1 METVI
6 SVLALPA
13 MLIAMIIDWINSIA
27 IGTIQV
33 INAGVKI
40 LGVVLRGLSAVL
52 SGFASSPKTAEAL
65 MGSVGSGSSA
75 SYFTAFTDGVKR
87 VWVAVPSEFWWVIMG
102 MMAIGI
108 VLGWVHKHAPG
119 SSS

>member
-13 MLIAMIIDWINSIA
+13 ILIAMIIDWINSIA
-27 IGTIQV
+27 IATIQV

-40 LGVVLRGLSAVL
+40 LGVVVKGFGAVV
-52 SGFASSPKTAEAL
+52 SGFASSPKSSEAL

-75 SYFTAFTDGVKR
+75 SSFTAFSDGVKR
-87 VWVAVPSEFWWVIMG
+87 VWEAVPSDFWWVVMG

-108 VLGWVHKHAPG
+108 VLGWVHKHAAG
-119 SSS
+119 SSG

>member
-6 SVLALPA
+6 SVLALPGI
-13 MLIAMIIDWINSIA
+13 LIAMIIDWINSIA
-27 IGTIQV
+27 IATIQV

-40 LGVVLRGLSAVL
+40 LGVVVKGFSAVL
-52 SGFASSPKTAEAL
+52 TGFASSPKTSEAL

-75 SYFTAFTDGVKR
+75 SYFSAFSDGVKR
-87 VWVAVPSEFWWVIMG
+87 VSEAVPSEFWWVVMG
-102 MMAIGI
+102 MIAIGI
-108 VLGWVHKHAPG
+108 VLAWVHKHAAG

>member
-13 MLIAMIIDWINSIA
+13 ILIAMIIDWINSIA
-27 IGTIQV
+27 IATVQV

-40 LGVVLRGLSAVL
+40 LGVVVKGFGAVV
-52 SGFASSPKTAEAL
+52 SGFASSPKSSEAL

-75 SYFTAFTDGVKR
+75 AYFTAFSDGVKR
-87 VWVAVPSEFWWVIMG
+87 VWAAVPSEFWWVIMG

-108 VLGWVHKHAPG
+108 VLGWVHKHAAG
-119 SSS
+119 SLG

>member
-6 SVLALPA
+6 SVLALPGI
-13 MLIAMIIDWINSIA
+13 LIAMIIDWINSIA
-27 IGTIQV
+27 IATIQI

-40 LGVVLRGLSAVL
+40 LGVVVKGFSAVI
-52 SGFASSPKTAEAL
+52 SGFASSPKSSEAL

-75 SYFTAFTDGVKR
+75 SYFTAFSDGVKR
-87 VWVAVPSEFWWVIMG
+87 VWAAVPSDFWWVVMG

-108 VLGWVHKHAPG
+108 VLGWVHKHAAG

>member
-6 SVLALPA
+6 SVLALPGI
-13 MLIAMIIDWINSIA
+13 LIAMIIDWINSIA
-27 IGTIQV
+27 IATIQV

-40 LGVVLRGLSAVL
+40 LGVVVKGFSAVIT
-52 SGFASSPKTAEAL
+52 GFGSSPKSSEAL

-75 SYFTAFTDGVKR
+75 SYFSAFSDGVER
-87 VWVAVPSEFWWVIMG
+87 VWAAVPSEFWWVVMG

-108 VLGWVHKHAPG
+108 VLGWVHKHAAG

>member
-13 MLIAMIIDWINSIA
+13 ILIAMIIDWINSIA

-40 LGVVLRGLSAVL
+40 LGVVVRGLSAVL

-75 SYFTAFTDGVKR
+75 SYFTAFSNGVKR
-87 VWVAVPSEFWWVIMG
+87 VWVAVPNRYG
-102 MMAIGI
+102 G
-108 VLGWVHKHAPG
+108 L
-119 SSS
+119 

>member
-6 SVLALPA
+6 SVLALPGI
-13 MLIAMIIDWINSIA
+13 LIAMIIDWINSIA
-27 IGTIQV
+27 IATIQV

-40 LGVVLRGLSAVL
+40 LGVVVKGFSAVIT
-52 SGFASSPKTAEAL
+52 GFASSPKSSEAL

-75 SYFTAFTDGVKR
+75 SYFTAFSDGVKR
-87 VWVAVPSEFWWVIMG
+87 VWDAVPSQFWWVVMG

-108 VLGWVHKHAPG
+108 VLGWVHKHAAA
-119 SSS
+119 SSD

>member
-6 SVLALPA
+6 SVLALPGI
-13 MLIAMIIDWINSIA
+13 LIAMIIDWINSIA
-27 IGTIQV
+27 IATIQV

-40 LGVVLRGLSAVL
+40 LGVVVKGFSAVIT
-52 SGFASSPKTAEAL
+52 GFASSPKSSEAL

-75 SYFTAFTDGVKR
+75 SYFTAFSDGVKR
-87 VWVAVPSEFWWVIMG
+87 VWDAVPSQFWWVVMG

-108 VLGWVHKHAPG
+108 ILGWVHKHAAA
-119 SSS
+119 SSD

>member
-6 SVLALPA
+6 SVLALPGI
-13 MLIAMIIDWINSIA
+13 LIAMIIDWINSIA
-27 IGTIQV
+27 IATIQV

-40 LGVVLRGLSAVL
+40 LGVVVKGFSAVI
-52 SGFASSPKTAEAL
+52 SGFASSPKSSEAL

-75 SYFTAFTDGVKR
+75 SYFTAFSDGVKR
-87 VWVAVPSEFWWVIMG
+87 VWDAVPSQFWWVIMG

-108 VLGWVHKHAPG
+108 ILGWVHKHAAG
-119 SSS
+119 SSD